1 MTPNTAPNT
10 ASTGSGEAVQSV
22 YLIAA
27 GLYSENHFFSVALG
41 GNKPPLPCY

>member
-27 GLYSENHFFSVALG
+27 GLYRENHSFL
-41 GNKPPLPCY
+41 LL